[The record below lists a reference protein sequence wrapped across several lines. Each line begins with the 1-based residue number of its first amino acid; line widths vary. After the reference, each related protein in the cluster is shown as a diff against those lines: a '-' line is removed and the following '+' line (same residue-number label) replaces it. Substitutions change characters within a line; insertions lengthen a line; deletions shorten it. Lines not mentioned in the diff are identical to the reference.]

1 MLILAIIVFLL
12 LSAFF
17 SGAEIAFVSAN
28 KLGIELLK
36 NKGSRRG
43 LILAGFFDR
52 PKNFIGTMLV
62 GNNIALVVFTMLMS
76 GLILGP
82 LKYAFGDG
90 FLVHLLS
97 TIIITIVVLIFGE
110 FLPKTLFRLYANEVL
125 LSLSYPLAFFNFIL
139 AIPARLMTSMSN
151 LLLRIVVSKPE
162 DQMETVLT
170 RVDLE
175 HFIQDTA
182 IQSSDDIET
191 DMFKN
196 ALHLQQVKVKQVMV
210 PRTEIVYI
218 DVDSSLDELIK
229 EFQDTKHSRILV
241 SEGDVDNVLGYVH
254 HQQLLQR
261 PRNLKRLVMEI
272 PIVPEVMGVLDLMYF
287 LTRERTNIACVVDE
301 FGGTSGL
308 ITLEDILEEIFG
320 EIEDE
325 HDDEEFIDEQISER
339 EYLFSGRLE
348 IDYLNEKYQQ
358 IEFPEGDYSTIS
370 GYLVM
375 TSGTIPE
382 QGGEIELNGYRFI
395 LELVSDTKIET
406 VRVIKLEDLED

>member
-1 MLILAIIVFLL
+1 MLIFAIIVFLI

-28 KLGIELLK
+28 KLGIELMK

-43 LILAGFFDR
+43 LILAGFFDK

-90 FLVHLLS
+90 LLIHFLS

-125 LSLSYPLAFFNFIL
+125 LSLTYPLAFFNFIL
-139 AIPARLMTSMSN
+139 AIPARVMTSMSN
-151 LLLRIVVSKPE
+151 LLLRMVVSKPE

-218 DVDSSLDELIK
+218 DVDSSLEELIV
-229 EFQDTKHSRILV
+229 EFQETKHSRIMV
-241 SEGDVDNVLGYVH
+241 CEGDVDHVLGYVH
-254 HQQLLQR
+254 HQQLLQN
-261 PRNLKRLVMEI
+261 PRNLKRLVMDI

-287 LTRERTNIACVVDE
+287 LTKERTNIACVVDE

-325 HDDEEFIDEQISER
+325 HDDEDFIDEQISDR

-348 IDYLNEKYQQ
+348 IDYLNEKYQH
-358 IEFPEGDYSTIS
+358 IELPEGDYSTIS

-375 TSGTIPE
+375 TSGKIPE
-382 QGGEIELNGYRFI
+382 QGAEIEFNGYRFI

-406 VRVIKLEDLED
+406 VRVVKLEDLDD

>member
-1 MLILAIIVFLL
+1 MLIFTILIFLM

-43 LILAGFFDR
+43 ILLAHFFDR
-52 PKNFIGTMLV
+52 PKQFIGAMLV
-62 GNNIALVVFTMLMS
+62 GNNIALVVFTILMS
-76 GLILGP
+76 GLILAP
-82 LKYAFGDG
+82 LKYALGDG

-110 FLPKTLFRLYANEVL
+110 FLPKTLARLYANEVL
-125 LSLSYPLAFFNFIL
+125 FTFTYPLAVINFLL
-139 AIPARLMTSMSN
+139 ALPARLMTWLSN
-151 LLLRIVVSKPE
+151 LILRLFISKPE

-175 HFIQDTA
+175 HFIQDSA
-182 IQSSDDIET
+182 IQSNDDIET
-191 DMFKN
+191 DIFKN
-196 ALHLQQVKVKQVMV
+196 ALHLEQVKVKQVMV

-218 DVDSSLDELIK
+218 DVDSTIEELIENFK
-229 EFQDTKHSRILV
+229 ETKHSRLLV
-241 SEGDVDNVLGYVH
+241 CDGDIDHVMGYVH
-254 HQQLLQR
+254 HQQLLQKAKSLR
-261 PRNLKRLVMEI
+261 RLIMDI

-287 LTRERTNIACVVDE
+287 LTKERNSIACVVDE
-301 FGGTSGL
+301 FGGTAGL

-325 HDDEEFIDEQISER
+325 HDDEEWIDEQISER

-358 IEFPEGDYSTIS
+358 INFPEGEYSTLS

-406 VRVIKLEDLED
+406 VRVIRLEELES

>member
-1 MLILAIIVFLL
+1 MLIGAILFFLL

-17 SGAEIAFVSAN
+17 SGSEIAFVSAN
-28 KLGIELLK
+28 KLGIELMK

-43 LILAGFFDR
+43 LILARFFDK

-62 GNNIALVVFTMLMS
+62 GNNITLVIFTMLMS
-76 GLILGP
+76 GLILAP
-82 LKYAFGDG
+82 LKYALGEG
-90 FLVHLLS
+90 FWVHLVS

-110 FLPKTLFRLYANEVL
+110 FLPKTLFRLYANEML
-125 LSLSYPLAFFNFIL
+125 FTLAYPLAVINFIL
-139 AIPARLMTSMSN
+139 AIPARLMTWLSN
-151 LLLRIVVSKPE
+151 LILRVFVAKPE
-162 DQMETVLT
+162 EQMETVLT

-182 IQSSDDIET
+182 IQSNDDIET

-218 DVDSSLDELIK
+218 DVDSTIDELIQA
-229 EFQDTKHSRILV
+229 FQETKHSRILV
-241 SEGDVDNVLGYVH
+241 CDGDIDHVLGYVH
-254 HQQLLQR
+254 HQQLLQKHR
-261 PRNLKRLVMEI
+261 SLRRLIMDI
-272 PIVPEVMGVLDLMYF
+272 PIVPEVMGVFDLMFF
-287 LTRERTNIACVVDE
+287 LTRERNSIACVVDE
-301 FGGTSGL
+301 FGGTAGL

-325 HDDEEFIDEQISER
+325 HDEEEWIDQQISER

-348 IDYLNEKYQQ
+348 IDYLNEKYEQ
-358 IEFPEGDYSTIS
+358 IKFPEGDYSTLS

-382 QGGEIELNGYRFI
+382 QGAEIEFNGYRFV

-406 VRVIKLEDLED
+406 VRVIKLEELDS

>member
-1 MLILAIIVFLL
+1 MLIAWILFFLL

-28 KLGIELLK
+28 KLGIELMK

-43 LILAGFFDR
+43 QILARFFER

-82 LKYAFGDG
+82 LKFVFGEG
-90 FLVHLLS
+90 LVAHFFS

-110 FLPKTLFRLYANEVL
+110 FLPKTLFRLYANETL
-125 LSLSYPLAFFNFIL
+125 FSMAYPLAFINFIL
-139 AIPARLMTSMSN
+139 AIPARIMTWMSN
-151 LLLRIVVSKPE
+151 LILRIFVSKPE
-162 DQMETVLT
+162 EQMETVLT

-182 IQSSDDIET
+182 IQASEDIET

-218 DVDSSLDELIK
+218 DVDSTIDELITA
-229 EFQDTKHSRILV
+229 FQETKHSRILV
-241 SEGDVDNVLGYVH
+241 CEGDIDHVLGYVH
-254 HQQLLQR
+254 HQQLLQKSR
-261 PRNLKRLVMEI
+261 SLRRLIMDI
-272 PIVPEVMGVLDLMYF
+272 PIVPEVMGVFDLMFF
-287 LTRERTNIACVVDE
+287 LTRERNSIACVVDE
-301 FGGTSGL
+301 FGGTAGL

-325 HDDEEFIDEQISER
+325 HDEEEWIDQQISDR

-358 IEFPEGDYSTIS
+358 IDFPEGEYSTLS

-375 TSGTIPE
+375 TAGTIPE
-382 QGGEIELNGYRFI
+382 QGAEIEFNGYRFV

-406 VRVIKLEDLED
+406 VRVIKLEDLNT